1 MTETY
6 LTIGIIVFLLL
17 YLNGYFHLNRTSK
30 LIKKYEKLTDDQNDF
45 IKTVRNDYDIL
56 SEKYLNL
63 IQEKRQKSVHLDM
76 ENTDLENAFNNLQA
90 KFGIPTTKLN
100 EVFTHVKNQGNLHID
115 DLYELLK
122 YGYPIIFDIQ
132 KYFSLKTTEDAKE
145 KVKSGL
151 VTFKDLEEI
160 IKNPQ

>member
-1 MTETY
+1 M
-6 LTIGIIVFLLL
+6 
-17 YLNGYFHLNRTSK
+17 
-30 LIKKYEKLTDDQNDF
+30 
-45 IKTVRNDYDIL
+45 RNDYDIL

-63 IQEKRQKSVHLDM
+63 IQKRM

-132 KYFSLKTTEDAKE
+132 KYFSLETTEDAKE